1 MLNIFTL
8 ILVSFVF
15 FFSLFEI
22 IIFNEEIFLAVCF
35 VAFLFVGYANFNRRI
50 SFSFENRT
58 KIFALDLFFSLY
70 CDFFVL
76 YYNSQEN
83 LLFNYLVKIDT
94 DFMLLDF
101 CNHLTNFLNGI
112 FALDLFTSCANS
124 TFFNFT
130 QYFASEFKTFLV
142 VREKYTLAV
151 LYSLPF
157 VKKSYGLCATN
168 FTIKLGL

>member
-1 MLNIFTL
+1 MKSGLYFIVKSSIKAPSNGATVL
-8 ILVSFVF
+8 GVNSKIL
-15 FFSLFEI
+15 
-22 IIFNEEIFLAVCF
+22 
-35 VAFLFVGYANFNRRI
+35 
-50 SFSFENRT
+50 T
-58 KIFALDLFFSLY
+58 
-70 CDFFVL
+70 DFFVL

-83 LLFNYLVKIDT
+83 LLFNYLVKVDT

-112 FALDLFTSCANS
+112 FALDFFTSCANS